1 MWKLA
6 RRTIR
11 YRGKS
16 LTATFLALFL
26 GTVVV
31 MTCGG
36 LLETGV
42 RNNAPAQRLAAADL
56 VVTGDRSV
64 TPPLAKGDDPDD
76 TEDPA
81 IMPERV
87 PVPAAAVDRVR
98 GVEGVREAVA
108 ERTFDAALVG
118 EEARDG
124 ASPVKA
130 QAHGWSSAAF
140 APYGIIEGRAPARD
154 GEVALDARTA
164 WPRAPAPAT
173 RSGSRP
179 GPAHGSTP

>member
-26 GTVVV
+26 GTVTV

-42 RNNAPAQRLAAADL
+42 RNNAPAQRLARADL

-64 TPPLAKGDDPDD
+64 APPAKGDD

-87 PVPAAAVDRVR
+87 PV
-98 GVEGVREAVA
+98 
-108 ERTFDAALVG
+108 
-118 EEARDG
+118 
-124 ASPVKA
+124 
-130 QAHGWSSAAF
+130 Q
-140 APYGIIEGRAPARD
+140 IGRAH
-154 GEVALDARTA
+154 V
-164 WPRAPAPAT
+164 
-173 RSGSRP
+173 
-179 GPAHGSTP
+179 